1 MLGSQSHDT
10 TKFCFKQIN
19 FRREERSPLNLRVV
33 NVRHYLDRERDKMN
47 INATCQMTEAEYERE
62 RAELDTNCRAR
73 RER

>member
-19 FRREERSPLNLRVV
+19 FRRGERSPLNLRVV